1 MTNRQF
7 SRFTIQGR
15 VVRIDVKDRITRLT
29 VCANYS
35 YTDTRDGETKQDPH
49 YVSTIAFNQKP
60 REAMAGFGQGD
71 LVKLEGRLKDT
82 RFTDREGN
90 VRYATDKVVWDAE
103 LVAAKKVPQ
112 AA

>member
-7 SRFTIQGR
+7 SRFQHQGR
-15 VVRIDVKDRITRLT
+15 VVRIDIKDKITRMT

-35 YTDTRDGETKQDPH
+35 YTDCQTGERKEDPH
-49 YVSTIAFNQKP
+49 FVSTIAFNQKP
-60 REAMAGFGQGD
+60 REAMATFAKGD
-71 LVKLEGRLKDT
+71 LVKLEGRLKEN

-90 VRYATDKVVWDAE
+90 VRYGMDLIVWDAE
-103 LVAAKKVPQ
+103 LVTAKKVPQ